1 MWVCVHVTE
10 GELCM
15 PMVVHLRLTTYLC
28 PSGVAVAPWKT
39 SDSFAHAQFTS
50 RRVLTVGKRQ
60 ICAASRANISQLF
73 PAALTAGRVAPAHG
87 VIEQPQTGKGAFLN
101 FIILAAYRMV
111 IMLSSE

>member
-1 MWVCVHVTE
+1 M
-10 GELCM
+10 
-15 PMVVHLRLTTYLC
+15 
-28 PSGVAVAPWKT
+28 

-87 VIEQPQTGKGAFLN
+87 VTEQTQTGKGT
-101 FIILAAYRMV
+101 FIHFVICLSGDDDAALVRV
-111 IMLSSE
+111 AVVEVEDGCGRG